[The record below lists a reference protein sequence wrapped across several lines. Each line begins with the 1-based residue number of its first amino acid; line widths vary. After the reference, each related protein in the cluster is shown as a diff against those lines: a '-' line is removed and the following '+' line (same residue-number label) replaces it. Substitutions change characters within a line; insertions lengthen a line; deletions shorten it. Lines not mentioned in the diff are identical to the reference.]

1 MVVFILERVPAS
13 LRGELSRWLIHPK
26 TGVFVGHVSAR
37 VRDLLWERLQKSM
50 KKGAALLIFTSDAE
64 QGYAIRTYG
73 KTKKMIQDFD
83 GLALPKTRLS
93 A

>member
-13 LRGELSRWLIHPK
+13 IRGELSRWLIHPK

-37 VRDLLWERLQKSM
+37 VRDLLWSRLQNGM
-50 KKGAALLIFTSDAE
+50 KKGAAILIFNSDAE
-64 QGYAIRTYG
+64 QGYTIRTFG
-73 KTKKMIQDFD
+73 DTKKLVQDYD
-83 GLALPKTRLS
+83 GLALPKTRVS